1 METYVTVYVMTQHSK
16 NKYINVSSLSSL
28 ADFGISRASVAIGV
42 FDGVHIGHRHLLTEL
57 FKMTEQNRS
66 EPVALTFFPHPRTI
80 LRPDS
85 PPSLLIPPF
94 KKIELLHLYGIKAVI
109 TIPFTKEFSMFS
121 PEAFIKSSLMTKEVE
136 LAGICVGRNWR
147 FGAGGTG
154 DSEKLHEFAKKK
166 HFSFQAVNEVS
177 LDGHKVSSSN
187 IRRAVSSGLLEDAA
201 KMLGRPYSLCGI
213 VEKGK
218 KVAGPQLTFPTAN
231 LKIDFGIVPPNGVYA
246 GSVRFLKKAYPAAV
260 AIGLSPTFNYAD
272 NVTPRVEVH
281 IIGFHEDIYGS
292 QIEVELFKYL
302 REERCYSAPDEL
314 KKQIGSDIARVSEI
328 FNAINREAANIHG

>member
-154 DSEKLHEFAKKK
+154 DRK
-166 HFSFQAVNEVS
+166 
-177 LDGHKVSSSN
+177 SSTNS
-187 IRRAVSSGLLEDAA
+187 RRRSISASRLSMKYHLTDTRSVVQIYEG
-201 KMLGRPYSLCGI
+201 PY
-213 VEKGK
+213 
-218 KVAGPQLTFPTAN
+218 
-231 LKIDFGIVPPNGVYA
+231 PP
-246 GSVRFLKKAYPAAV
+246 GSWRM
-260 AIGLSPTFNYAD
+260 
-272 NVTPRVEVH
+272 PR
-281 IIGFHEDIYGS
+281 
-292 QIEVELFKYL
+292 
-302 REERCYSAPDEL
+302 RC
-314 KKQIGSDIARVSEI
+314 
-328 FNAINREAANIHG
+328 